1 MNLNVT
7 RIVTILLFS
16 IVLVGCSQNNTP
28 NTDQQEIEQAMQV
41 FVQTLEAGDIDSS
54 TISMKVR
61 TYIESKDIR
70 FFGSTV
76 CLLNTNKQAV
86 FSPYWYKSSLG
97 IKYKDLTSDTSYDIN
112 KQEWL
117 VKPIQTNSGVWSAP
131 YFDAG
136 GGDIWMKTYS
146 VPVKKAG
153 VIVAIATTD
162 LQVEKP

>member
-7 RIVTILLFS
+7 RIVSILLFS
-16 IVLVGCSQNNTP
+16 IVFTGCSDTNTP
-28 NTDQQEIEQAMQV
+28 NTDQQAIEQAMQV
-41 FVQTLEAGDIDSS
+41 FVQTLETGGIDSS

-76 CLLNTNKQAV
+76 CLLNTNKQAI

-97 IKYKDLTSDTSYDIN
+97 IKYKELASDTSYDIN

>member
-153 VIVAIATTD
+153 IIVAIATTD

>member
-7 RIVTILLFS
+7 RIVSILLFS
-16 IVLVGCSQNNTP
+16 IVFTGCSDTNTP
-28 NTDQQEIEQAMQV
+28 NTDQQVIEQAMQV
-41 FVQTLEAGDIDSS
+41 FVQTLETGGIDSS

-76 CLLNTNKQAV
+76 CLLNTNKQAI

-97 IKYKDLTSDTSYDIN
+97 IKYKELASDTSYDIN

-117 VKPIQTNSGVWSAP
+117 VKPIQTNSGVWSEP

-146 VPVKKAG
+146 VPVKKVG

>member
-1 MNLNVT
+1 MKIYVT
-7 RIVTILLFS
+7 RFLCIVFFAFVFT
-16 IVLVGCSQNNTP
+16 GCSDTNTP
-28 NTDQQEIEQAMQV
+28 NTDQQAIEQAMQV
-41 FVQTLEAGDIDSS
+41 FVQTLETGDIDSS

-76 CLLNTNKQAV
+76 CLLNTNKQAI

-146 VPVKKAG
+146 VPVKKIG

>member
-1 MNLNVT
+1 MKFYMNRLLC
-7 RIVTILLFS
+7 IILFAFALT
-16 IVLVGCSQNNTP
+16 GCSNTNTP
-28 NTDQQEIEQAMQV
+28 ITDQQAIEQAMQV
-41 FVQTLEAGDIDSS
+41 FVQTLETGGIDSS

-76 CLLNTNKQAV
+76 CLLNVNKQAI
-86 FSPYWYKSSLG
+86 FSPYWYKSSSG
-97 IKYKDLTSDTSYDIN
+97 IKYKELSSDTSYDIN

-117 VKPIQTNSGVWSAP
+117 VKPIQTNSGVWSEP

>member
-7 RIVTILLFS
+7 RIVSILLFS
-16 IVLVGCSQNNTP
+16 IVFTGCSDTNTP
-28 NTDQQEIEQAMQV
+28 NTDQQAIEQAMQV
-41 FVQTLEAGDIDSS
+41 FVQTLETGGIDSS

-76 CLLNTNKQAV
+76 CLLNTNKQAI

-97 IKYKDLTSDTSYDIN
+97 IKYKELASDTSYDIN

-117 VKPIQTNSGVWSAP
+117 VKPIQTNSGVWSEP

-146 VPVKKAG
+146 VPVKKVG